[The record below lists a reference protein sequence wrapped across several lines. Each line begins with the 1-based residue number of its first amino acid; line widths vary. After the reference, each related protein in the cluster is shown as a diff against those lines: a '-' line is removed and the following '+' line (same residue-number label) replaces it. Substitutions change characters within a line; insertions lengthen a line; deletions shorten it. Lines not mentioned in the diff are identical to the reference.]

1 MTQLAAVDNSSLQER
16 VYRELRC
23 ALQQGRL
30 TSGQQLTIRAL
41 ARAVG
46 TSEMPVREAVKRL
59 LAEGA
64 LQQAANR
71 SLQIVPIERA
81 RLQEMTRIRI
91 ALEGMAARLAVE
103 AADKTLATILGRI
116 NSEMRMALQT
126 RQAADVLSCNQEF
139 HFTIYRAAE
148 SPQLF
153 EIIEMLWLRSGP
165 YLALAYAGPHDA
177 RPMFEQATTIHDRL
191 VKALRRRDAEMVQQS
206 LALDIARAADWYI
219 NHHQGEAGA
228 SAPIARRVR

>member
-91 ALEGMAARLAVE
+91 ALEGMAA
-103 AADKTLATILGRI
+103 G
-116 NSEMRMALQT
+116 
-126 RQAADVLSCNQEF
+126 C
-139 HFTIYRAAE
+139 
-148 SPQLF
+148 
-153 EIIEMLWLRSGP
+153 
-165 YLALAYAGPHDA
+165 
-177 RPMFEQATTIHDRL
+177 
-191 VKALRRRDAEMVQQS
+191 
-206 LALDIARAADWYI
+206 
-219 NHHQGEAGA
+219 
-228 SAPIARRVR
+228 